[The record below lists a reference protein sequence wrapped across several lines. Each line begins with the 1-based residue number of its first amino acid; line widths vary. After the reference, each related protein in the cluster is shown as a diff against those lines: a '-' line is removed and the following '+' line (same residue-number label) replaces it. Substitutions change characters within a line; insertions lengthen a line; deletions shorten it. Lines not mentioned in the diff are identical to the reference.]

1 MEKRELVCPENLRR
15 LPTYSEVRER
25 ILEIGRE
32 PVPLSK
38 SVSRKALVK
47 YSTRVDRVFR
57 YVENHILARLREVSD
72 VLKIPFYRELASN
85 AVPEGVDLLDT
96 VGRLSGKLKA
106 IRKLYREYRTRVLSS
121 IDRVEAEGLYREYVG
136 RVLSVVRRLSKDIEL
151 LNSAV
156 DELRKTPCIDFSK
169 PIVAVAGLPQVGKST
184 LVATISSAKPRS
196 SPFPF
201 TTKEIIVGHV
211 GLDGTIAQILDLP
224 GILDRPPEEM
234 NRVERKAFIALTTVA
249 QVIVFLVDPSEDFY
263 YGFESQLNLL
273 KAIRD
278 LVGRK
283 MVVAVNKIDKVSEE
297 RLAKVTEALMEAAP
311 GVKLLKISALRR
323 LGLGEL
329 LDTLKNLLGEARPE
343 QRYG

>member
-1 MEKRELVCPENLRR
+1 MEEREVVCPENIRR
-15 LPTYSEVRER
+15 LPTYSEVRKG

-47 YSTRVDRVFR
+47 YSTRVERVFR
-57 YVENHILARLREVSD
+57 YVENHLLARLREVRE
-72 VLKIPFYRELASN
+72 VLNIPFYRELASN
-85 AVPEGVDLLDT
+85 AVPEGVDLLNT

-121 IDRVEAEGLYREYVG
+121 IDRLEAEELYREYVG
-136 RVLSVVRRLSKDIEL
+136 RVLSVVRRLSRDIEL

-169 PIVAVAGLPQVGKST
+169 PIIAVAGLPQVGKST

-201 TTKEIIVGHV
+201 TTKEIVLGHIE
-211 GLDGTIAQILDLP
+211 LNGTTVQILDLP

-234 NRVERKAFIALTTVA
+234 NRIERRAFIALTTVA
-249 QVIVFLVDPSEDFY
+249 QVIVYLVDPSEDFY

-273 KAIRD
+273 KAIHS
-278 LVGRK
+278 LVGQK
-283 MVVAVNKIDKVSEE
+283 VVVAVNKVDKVSDE
-297 RLAKVTEALMEAAP
+297 RLTRVVEALMEVVP
-311 GVKLLKISALRR
+311 GAKVLKISALRK
-323 LGLGEL
+323 LGLEEL
-329 LDTLKNLLGEARPE
+329 LSTLRNFLREARPE
-343 QRYG
+343 